1 MSEDSRIWDP
11 WSSKAKVK
19 HIQMSK
25 LGHFTKSVN
34 KGFIHIE
41 WIQGPVNNILEQ
53 LAPNKKVCSMTI
65 LYRSILYWSKIA
77 LRDWDGGQKMI

>member
-25 LGHFTKSVN
+25 LGHFTKSAK
-34 KGFIHIE
+34 KGFIQRK
-41 WIQGPVNNILEQ
+41 WIQGPVNKISEQ
-53 LAPNKKVCSMTI
+53 LAPNKMFTPWQFFISLSYI
-65 LYRSILYWSKIA
+65 DPRLL
-77 LRDWDGGQKMI
+77 